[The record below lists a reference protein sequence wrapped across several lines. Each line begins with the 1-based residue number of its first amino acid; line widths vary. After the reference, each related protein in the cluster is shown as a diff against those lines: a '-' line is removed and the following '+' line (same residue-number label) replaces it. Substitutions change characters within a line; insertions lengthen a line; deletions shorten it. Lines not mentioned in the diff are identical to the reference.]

1 MLSSKHFQSLA
12 VGLKA
17 PEFMLNDLENKAH
30 SLEDYR
36 QRLVVIN
43 FWSAECPWAKR
54 GDRLILEWLKDWQGR
69 VALLTVASNVNESPD
84 LLKKVAGQ
92 RGLPFVLRDLNHQV
106 ADLYGAETTPH
117 VFVLDEQ
124 GLIRYLG
131 GLDDITF
138 RKTTASQYYLR
149 QAVEALLEGRQPE
162 ISQTDPYGCTIVR
175 YSV

>member
-1 MLSSKHFQSLA
+1 MLNSKSIQSLV

-17 PEFMLNDLENKAH
+17 PDFTLNDLGDNSHKL
-30 SLEDYR
+30 SDYR

-43 FWSAECPWAKR
+43 FWSAECPWAER
-54 GDRLILEWLKDWQGR
+54 GDHLLLEWLKDWQEQ
-69 VALLTVASNVNESPD
+69 VVLLTVASNANEPTN

-92 RGLPFVLRDLNHQV
+92 RGLPFLLLDLNHQV
-106 ADLYGAETTPH
+106 ADLYGALTTPH
-117 VFVLDEQ
+117 VFVLDKQ
-124 GLIRYLG
+124 GLVRYMG

-138 RKTTASQYYLR
+138 LKRTASRFYLR
-149 QAVEALLEGRQPE
+149 QAVEALLDGHQPE